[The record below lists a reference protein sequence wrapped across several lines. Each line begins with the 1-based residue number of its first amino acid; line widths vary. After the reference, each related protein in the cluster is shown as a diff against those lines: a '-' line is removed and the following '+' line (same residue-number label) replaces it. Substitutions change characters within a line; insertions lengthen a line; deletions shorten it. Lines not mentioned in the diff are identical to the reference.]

1 MNLPTEYTIYDN
13 NIEEIHVYDLVD
25 GSFYVHADNSYSLN
39 FKNIDQLNKYL
50 TDNNFEFHGYDK
62 D

>member
-13 NIEEIHVYDLVD
+13 NIEEIHVYDLID
-25 GSFYVHADNSYSLN
+25 GSFYVHADNCYSLN